1 MSKDYYKLLER
12 LADRLDQ
19 QEQEKMTATQL
30 LQQGYQELE
39 EQKRKED
46 EEKLNKYLDKELK
59 DATPLEKGSAMQKV
73 LAEKQAEQREILAEE
88 MAKLKVKEKQRKNY
102 LGQTI

>member
-30 LQQGYQELE
+30 LQQGYKELE
-39 EQKRKED
+39 EQKRIED

-59 DATPLEKGSAMQKV
+59 NGIQK
-73 LAEKQAEQREILAEE
+73 
-88 MAKLKVKEKQRKNY
+88 
-102 LGQTI
+102 

>member
-39 EQKRKED
+39 EQKRKE
-46 EEKLNKYLDKELK
+46 EEKKLNKYLDKELK
-59 DATPLEKGSAMQKV
+59 DATPLEKGSARQKL

>member
-12 LADRLDQ
+12 LAERLDQ

-46 EEKLNKYLDKELK
+46 EKKLNKYLDKELK
-59 DATPLEKGSAMQKV
+59 DATPLEKGSARQKL
-73 LAEKQAEQREILAEE
+73 LAEKQAEQRELLADE
-88 MAKLKVKEKQRKNY
+88 MAKLKATMKQRKNY
-102 LGQTI
+102 LNQDI